1 MEQDNKKNEFRA
13 IYSKKQSYLCLV
25 IWIILYVLFYILFNV
40 LFDSRESGIFTNMK
54 VFLLSF
60 LLSILSLFLISQF
73 FISSVLNFQL
83 NSQKISI
90 FKNKKKLIDIPL
102 SEISKVEFG
111 TSTIFINLT
120 FIHFF
125 FNNKNIILL
134 TGFLFTSK
142 KGTIQL
148 KNFYFNY
155 FRKYMLSN
163 FFINEDTAKI
173 KKNNNFAERFTPI
186 TKKD

>member
-1 MEQDNKKNEFRA
+1 MEQNNKYEFRA
-13 IYSKKQSYLCLV
+13 IYSKKQSYLCLA
-25 IWIILYVLFYILFNV
+25 IWIILYVPIYILFNF
-40 LFDSRESGIFTNMK
+40 LFDSRESGVFTNMK

-60 LLSILSLFLISQF
+60 LLSTLSTFLISQF
-73 FISSVLNFQL
+73 FISSVLNFEL
-83 NSQKISI
+83 NSKKISI
-90 FKNKKKLIDIPL
+90 FKKKKKLIDISL
-102 SEISKVEFG
+102 SEITKVEFG
-111 TSTIFINLT
+111 TSTMFFNLT

-125 FNNKNIILL
+125 FNDKNIILL

-173 KKNNNFAERFTPI
+173 KKNKNFAERFTPI